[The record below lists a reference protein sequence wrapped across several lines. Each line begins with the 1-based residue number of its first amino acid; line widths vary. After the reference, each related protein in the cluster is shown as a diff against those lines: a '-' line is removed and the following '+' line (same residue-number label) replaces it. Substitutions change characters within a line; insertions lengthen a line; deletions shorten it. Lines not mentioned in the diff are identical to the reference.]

1 MSHVSAAP
9 RLSSAGIP
17 GARRMS
23 RAVTAAGIWLIM
35 ATLAIST
42 LYPLV
47 FLTLTS
53 LRTDDD
59 YFGNPGGIPSEWTF
73 DNVTTAFFDVGLGR
87 YALNSF
93 IVVTAA
99 VVLLTAIACLA
110 AYALIHFEFP
120 LRRTT
125 LVLVV
130 AMMALPPT
138 VMMIPIF
145 KVVLDLG
152 LLNTRAGL
160 ILVYTSLN
168 LPFSIYLMSAY
179 MRSVPTELLNAAKV
193 DGAGTLRMLWSV
205 ILPLVRPGLMTLVTL
220 NFLVL
225 WHELLFSLLILP
237 EESARTIMV
246 GIVQYQGQFQSGVGI
261 VSAGLLLSVIPP
273 LLIFLLFQRDIA
285 RGMTSGAVK

>member
-1 MSHVSAAP
+1 MSSLADGAP
-9 RLSSAGIP
+9 RVSLPGGRRLSRTA
-17 GARRMS
+17 
-23 RAVTAAGIWLIM
+23 TAAGVWLIM

-47 FLTLTS
+47 FLTMTA

-59 YFGNPGGIPSEWTF
+59 YFANPAGVPSHWTF

-93 IVVTAA
+93 VVVVAA
-99 VVLLTAIACLA
+99 VIVLTVVACLA
-110 AYALIHFEFP
+110 AYALVHFEFP

-125 LVLVV
+125 LVVVV

-138 VMMIPIF
+138 VLMIPIF

-152 LLNTRAGL
+152 MLNTRLGL
-160 ILVYTSLN
+160 VLVYASLN
-168 LPFSIYLMSAY
+168 LPFSIYLMTAY
-179 MRSVPTELLNAAKV
+179 MRSVPVELLNAAKV

-205 ILPLVRPGLMTLVTL
+205 VLPLVRPGLMTLMTL
-220 NFLVL
+220 NFLIL

-237 EESARTIMV
+237 EEDSRTIMV
-246 GIVQYQGQFQSGVGI
+246 GIVQLYGQFQTGTGVI
-261 VSAGLLLSVIPP
+261 SAGLLLSVIPP

-285 RGMTSGAVK
+285 RGMTAGAVK